1 MAFTDFSLLFSHLN
15 EEKGE
20 DQTRPEERVQTQQR
34 FNQKY
39 QQLNNPENT
48 LQTER
53 KPVRESNEAQYYCW
67 SLHTLLAVWT
77 QGVSGGFI
85 PHIDSAVEEFSPL
98 NIRGLEIVQPLS
110 TENEGAES
118 RGTLPVHV
126 L

>member
-1 MAFTDFSLLFSHLN
+1 M
-15 EEKGE
+15 
-20 DQTRPEERVQTQQR
+20 
-34 FNQKY
+34 
-39 QQLNNPENT
+39 
-48 LQTER
+48 
-53 KPVRESNEAQYYCW
+53 
-67 SLHTLLAVWT
+67 
-77 QGVSGGFI
+77 SGGFI

>member
-15 EEKGE
+15 EGKGE

-53 KPVRESNEAQYYCW
+53 KPVRESM
-67 SLHTLLAVWT
+67 T
-77 QGVSGGFI
+77 
-85 PHIDSAVEEFSPL
+85 
-98 NIRGLEIVQPLS
+98 LS
-110 TENEGAES
+110 TIAGLSIHCLLCGRKGCLEGLS
-118 RGTLPVHV
+118 PI
-126 L
+126 